1 MKKVALGVALTLFS
15 ALSIP
20 YAQAES
26 RPIALP
32 NDTRLIE
39 FVYRP
44 NEMFTILTRPEAVT
58 NIQLSDDEEL
68 VTLAMGDTAQWVVS
82 NTQGHIF
89 IKPVFPDL
97 VTSATLV
104 TTKRTYQ
111 LTLRSS
117 PVDGKFYQQV
127 TWHNPQLIA
136 YRNEQARA
144 RVAAA
149 ELDSKFREAR
159 MAATV
164 VSEDVSLE
172 KLNFEYSVSGKAD
185 FAPTTIFD
193 DGKFTWLRLGNVQQM
208 PAVFLINEDKDV
220 ELLNFTLRDNY
231 IVIHR
236 LVPGVLLKLGEK
248 EVKITR
254 GKKTGWFSSSSSSG
268 FNYGGN

>member
-44 NEMFTILTRPEAVT
+44 NEMFTILTRPESVT

-117 PVDGKFYQQV
+117 PIDGKFYQQV

-136 YRNEQARA
+136 YRNEQARS

-149 ELDSKFREAR
+149 ELDTKFREAR

-164 VSEDVSLE
+164 VSEDVSFE

-185 FAPTTIFD
+185 FAPTTVFD

-208 PAVFLINEDKDV
+208 PAVFMINEDKDV

-236 LVPGVLLKLGEK
+236 LVPGVLLKLGDQ

-254 GKKTGWFSSSSSSG
+254 GKKTGWFSSSSS
-268 FNYGGN
+268 FNFGGN